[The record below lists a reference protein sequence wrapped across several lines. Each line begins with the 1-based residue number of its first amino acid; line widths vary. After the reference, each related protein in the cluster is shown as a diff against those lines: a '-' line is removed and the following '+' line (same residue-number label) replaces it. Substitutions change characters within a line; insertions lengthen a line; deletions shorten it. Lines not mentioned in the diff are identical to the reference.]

1 MKKLSLLVWVCVG
14 LVSFGQ
20 LAGAQEAANRK
31 TAAPRATSSDR
42 EQDGLSG
49 PVRRVRIESAK
60 IVIKDGKPL
69 EESREVRGTTT
80 YDIKGR
86 KIDTVARPVESS
98 APSGKEQY
106 HYDDKGNITEMIV
119 RGDDGSIL
127 SKEIYQYEFDE
138 LGNWKKMTSSV
149 AVYED
154 GKLSFEP
161 VEITYRTITYYYGQA
176 IDKLAAAPASKPS
189 PVSAPSVSPAPA
201 KSVSDSQTSDGATA
215 RESKTVGNEKPTGA
229 AVGTEGNKGEDK
241 TVSSAPEDGT
251 SSRNSSNKITE
262 TASPSVAVPAASP
275 GKIPVTH
282 VSEETLR
289 SAAINL
295 PQPELPSAAELT
307 GQQGRVEVQVIV
319 DEKGEVTSA
328 KGASG
333 YSLLNEAAEAAAL
346 KARFSPAKF
355 SPDPARVFGVI
366 TYDFP
371 RSSKVIPAGVP
382 LTVQPDVNGAAAAPS
397 GGGSHPNPDTPVSP
411 GTNSAALS
419 VAPSSASPEDAGHFY
434 TLGLSHL
441 RAGRYTEAVDALR
454 QAVDR
459 NPEDALAYT
468 KLGLAYSALRRPK
481 ETVAVLKLAIRIKPQ
496 VVDAESYYRLGAAY
510 ASLTRHSEAVGAFKQ
525 AMAIIRAQVLESD
538 QSKYSGFPTLPDLH
552 YDLAVAYHNQG
563 RYGDAIKELK
573 QATTLKPEFAEA
585 YYGLALAYIGLG
597 DRKLAAKQEQ
607 IVRPLNARIADK
619 IVVALANVNPIT
631 VLCRGLGCPR

>member
-1 MKKLSLLVWVCVG
+1 MKKLSLFVWVCVG
-14 LVSFGQ
+14 LVGFGQ
-20 LAGAQEAANRK
+20 LAGAQEAALRK
-31 TAAPRATSSDR
+31 AATSNATSSDR

-49 PVRRVRIESAK
+49 PVRRVRLESAK
-60 IVIKDGKPL
+60 IVVKDGKPI
-69 EESREVRGTTT
+69 EGSREVRGTTT
-80 YDIKGR
+80 YDVNGR
-86 KIDTVARPVESS
+86 KIDTVARPVEGS

-119 RGDDGSIL
+119 RGNDGSIL

-138 LGNWKKMTSSV
+138 LGNWKKMTTSV

-161 VEITYRTITYYYGQA
+161 VEVTYRTITYYYGQA
-176 IDKLAAAPASKPS
+176 IDKIAAAPASKPS
-189 PVSAPSVSPAPA
+189 SVSAPSVSPAPA
-201 KSVSDSQTSDGATA
+201 KSVSDPQTSEGANA
-215 RESKTVGNEKPTGA
+215 RESKTVSIEKATG
-229 AVGTEGNKGEDK
+229 TDGNKGGAK
-241 TVSSAPEDGT
+241 NPAVSSVPEA
-251 SSRNSSNKITE
+251 SSSSKNSSNKTME
-262 TASPSVAVPAASP
+262 TASPSGEVPAASP

-282 VSEETLR
+282 VSEEMLR

-295 PQPELPSAAELT
+295 PQPEFPSAAELT
-307 GQQGRVEVQVIV
+307 GQQGRVQVQVIV

-333 YSLLNEAAEAAAL
+333 NSLLNEAAEAAAL

-355 SPDPARVFGVI
+355 SSDPARVFGVI
-366 TYDFP
+366 TYDFSRP
-371 RSSKVIPAGVP
+371 SKVIPAAVP
-382 LTVQPDVNGAAAAPS
+382 LTVQADENRTATAPNS
-397 GGGSHPNPDTPVSP
+397 GTSHPNSDTPVSP

-419 VAPSSASPEDAGHFY
+419 VAPGSAASEDAGHFY

-441 RAGRYTEAVDALR
+441 RAGRYSEAVDALR

-496 VVDAESYYRLGAAY
+496 VVDVESYYRLGAAY
-510 ASLTRHSEAVGAFKQ
+510 ASLTKHSEAVGAFKQ
-525 AMAIIRAQVLESD
+525 AMSIIRSQMLEPD
-538 QSKYSGFPTLPDLH
+538 PSKYAGFPTLPDLH
-552 YDLAVAYHNQG
+552 YDLALAYHNLG

-573 QATTLKPEFAEA
+573 EAITLKPEFVEA
-585 YYGLALAYIGLG
+585 YYGLAMAYMGLG
-597 DRKLAAKQEQ
+597 DRKSAAKQEQ
-607 IVRPLNARIADK
+607 IVRPLNAKIADK
-619 IVVALANVNPIT
+619 IVVALGNINPVT